1 MLRGKVLPHFQ
12 ENQGIAKKEQ
22 LRSTKVK
29 SAPAELA
36 HKRKVSNVISF
47 EDNTGKLGDTWN
59 PFQREEDFPQERMQC
74 FDENTMDLKRVDRS
88 RSTKH
93 LLEKRVVKHPFSAYL
108 PCYPKEARILSGCPR
123 LDGKSRGRDGVRTT
137 DLLVSKFAL
146 EPLRPSRLPQPKSL
160 IQLPI
165 TGLSS
170 PSLQPGCGQL
180 MTTYTEL
187 QTTRIRPL
195 PYNNLRNILQTLQ
208 RCKTPHCVRA
218 VHILSNK
225 TDQRLAGIHA
235 DPTILHVFRRC
246 YGREAW
252 TLEVGPEFGTL
263 AGPASRR
270 DLIGQQ
276 SGPKSQI

>member
-93 LLEKRVVKHPFSAYL
+93 LLEKRVVK
-108 PCYPKEARILSGCPR
+108 
-123 LDGKSRGRDGVRTT
+123 
-137 DLLVSKFAL
+137 
-146 EPLRPSRLPQPKSL
+146 
-160 IQLPI
+160 
-165 TGLSS
+165 
-170 PSLQPGCGQL
+170 
-180 MTTYTEL
+180 TYTEL

-225 TDQRLAGIHA
+225 TDQRL
-235 DPTILHVFRRC
+235 
-246 YGREAW
+246 
-252 TLEVGPEFGTL
+252 
-263 AGPASRR
+263 
-270 DLIGQQ
+270 
-276 SGPKSQI
+276 